1 MNNKAY
7 FLKNSIVI
15 LLLSLSMSIYA
26 QKGQVGE
33 KRLTTKYEEF
43 ISQSGTFI
51 KFTDILLP
59 PINQYYTDGISGV
72 VRTFWGQNK
81 NYYFLIL
88 TKSSLSE
95 GPRAMIEYGDLLEL
109 NKAFVKLLDE
119 VDEDVKIRTE
129 FNYLENKYV
138 TYDNFKLGYY
148 IERKKPKWFIQFNPY
163 TEVTRISYHE
173 DFYKLLQNAQECIEQ
188 IMAREGK

>member
-1 MNNKAY
+1 MNNKANI
-7 FLKNSIVI
+7 FKNSIVL

-26 QKGQVGE
+26 QRGQVGE
-33 KRLTTKYEEF
+33 KILTTKYEEF

-95 GPRAMIEYGDLLEL
+95 GPRAMIEYSDLLEL
-109 NKAFVKLLDE
+109 NKAFVKLLGE
-119 VDEDVKIRTE
+119 VDEDVKLRTE
-129 FNYLENKYV
+129 YDYLENKYV
-138 TYDNFKLGYY
+138 TNDNFKLGYY
-148 IERKKPKWFIQFNPY
+148 IEKKKAKWFVQFDPE
-163 TEVTRISYHE
+163 TEVSRISYQN
-173 DFYKLLQNAQECIEQ
+173 DLYKLLQNAQECIEK